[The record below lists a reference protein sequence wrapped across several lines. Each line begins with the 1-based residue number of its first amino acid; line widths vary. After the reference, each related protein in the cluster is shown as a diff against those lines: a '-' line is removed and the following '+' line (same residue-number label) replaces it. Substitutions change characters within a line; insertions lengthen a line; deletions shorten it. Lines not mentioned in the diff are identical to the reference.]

1 MLAGLLDEDAIT
13 RLYDVYK
20 QRTAVAQDLQE
31 KLLIANA
38 EVECARQEL
47 VNALSLFNMGKTIT
61 QLMYGKDGKGH

>member
-1 MLAGLLDEDAIT
+1 MKHLFDEDAIT

-20 QRTAVAQDLQE
+20 ERTIAAQDLQE

-38 EVECARQEL
+38 ELECSRQEL

-61 QLMYGKDGKGH
+61 QMMYGKDGKGH